1 MIDANSEQLVP
12 LAEVPSLLPPS
23 RSGRPVHL
31 SAVYR
36 WAMKGLK
43 GIRLETLQCAGRRV
57 TSREALSRFFAG
69 LSEQA
74 GLATENA
81 NCGPRS
87 ASARKRS
94 HEKAD
99 ANLQAAGW

>member
-1 MIDANSEQLVP
+1 MIDVNNEHLVP
-12 LAEVPSLLPPS
+12 LAEVPLLLPAS

-31 SAVYR
+31 SAIYR

-57 TSREALSRFFAG
+57 TSREALSRFFAA

-74 GLATENA
+74 GLTEPSTQA
-81 NCGPRS
+81 RTRS
-87 ASARKRS
+87 PVARKRS
-94 HEKAD
+94 HEMAT
-99 ANLQAAGW
+99 ANLEAKNW